1 MDRIET
7 LRAFAV
13 EARDLTDLEHAINS
27 MFADDVVDM
36 VTLSTIHKAKGGEA
50 PRVVVLDPRR
60 MPARGARAEWEIQ
73 QERNLC
79 YVAYTR
85 AKEELVFA
93 SLDGSP
99 AFAPAPF

>member
-1 MDRIET
+1 
-7 LRAFAV
+7 
-13 EARDLTDLEHAINS
+13 
-27 MFADDVVDM
+27 
-36 VTLSTIHKAKGGEA
+36 
-50 PRVVVLDPRR
+50 